1 MASELPFDMDTL
13 VSGVEKRL
21 AGYDDPIEI
30 AVLGTATGGIGEAR
44 DADFGITGAN
54 GAGII
59 FAKGQPLKKVPAEL
73 LVEEVFKEV
82 DRYYAAGKK
91 VVIDDAHAA
100 EAARWL
106 SEQKV
111 DTTL

>member
-1 MASELPFDMDTL
+1 M
-13 VSGVEKRL
+13 V
-21 AGYDDPIEI
+21 AGSRRSDLCWLRRPD
-30 AVLGTATGGIGEAR
+30 R
-44 DADFGITGAN
+44 DRS
-54 GAGII
+54 AGHRDR
-59 FAKGQPLKKVPAEL
+59 GQPVKKVPAEL

-82 DRYYAAGKK
+82 DRYSAAGKK

-106 SEQKV
+106 SEQKD